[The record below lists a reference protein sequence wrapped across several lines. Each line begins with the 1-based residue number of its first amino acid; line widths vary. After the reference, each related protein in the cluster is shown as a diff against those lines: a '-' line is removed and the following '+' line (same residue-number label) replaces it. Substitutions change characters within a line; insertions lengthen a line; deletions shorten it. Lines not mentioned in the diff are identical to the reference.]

1 MVKNASA
8 GEKAGW
14 SNGRTPLFSQ
24 KDLLRLVGPLLI
36 EQFLAVTVGMAD
48 TMMVSRCGEA
58 AISGVSL
65 VDMINNLIIVL
76 FAALATGGAVVV
88 SQYLGAKE
96 QEKANASAGQLI
108 LLSAILGTVV
118 AALCILFARP
128 MISVCYGS
136 IDADVL
142 DAGVLYLK
150 ITALSYP
157 FLALYNAGAALFRS
171 MGNSKIS
178 MQISVLMNII
188 NIVGNAVCIFG
199 LKMGVDGVAW
209 PSVISRVVAAA
220 LILARCYQKGH
231 ALTVPKTIKLD
242 GKMAKRILG
251 IGIPSAFEN
260 SLFEAG
266 RILVV
271 SMIST
276 FGTVQI
282 AANAVANN
290 LDGMGVIPGK
300 AISLAMITVVGRC
313 IGAGDHEQTVYYT
326 RKLLLWA
333 YITMGLSNGAILLF
347 LRQLVGIYA
356 LSGETM
362 ELAITL
368 VTIHAG
374 CAIIF
379 WPLSFVLPNALR
391 AANDVKFTMVVS
403 ILSMACWRLG
413 FSYLLCV
420 RMGWGAVGVWVAMVI
435 DWTCRVTCFV
445 LRFRSGAWKTKYQ
458 A

>member
-1 MVKNASA
+1 MAQLRIGCVVMAAGNARRF
-8 GEKAGW
+8 GENKLAVQVQGKA
-14 SNGRTPLFSQ
+14 LFHRA
-24 KDLLRLVGPLLI
+24 LEAVPA
-36 EQFLAVTVGMAD
+36 EQFDRT
-48 TMMVSRCGEA
+48 
-58 AISGVSL
+58 
-65 VDMINNLIIVL
+65 
-76 FAALATGGAVVV
+76 VVV

-108 LLSAILGTVV
+108 LLSAVLGTVV

-128 MISVCYGS
+128 MISACYGS

-209 PSVISRVVAAA
+209 PSVVSRVIAAV
-220 LILARCYQKGH
+220 LILGRCYQKGH
-231 ALTVPKTIKLD
+231 ALTVPRTVKLD
-242 GKMAKRILG
+242 TGMAKRILG
-251 IGIPSAFEN
+251 IGVPSAFEN

-266 RILVV
+266 RIVVV

-290 LDGMGVIPGK
+290 LDGVGCIPGK
-300 AISLAMITVVGRC
+300 AIGLAMITVVGRC
-313 IGAGDHEQTVYYT
+313 VGAGDNEQAIYYT
-326 RKLLLWA
+326 KKLLGWA
-333 YITMGLSNGAILLF
+333 YLVMGVLNGLILIF
-347 LRQLVGIYA
+347 VRPLVGIYE

-362 ELAITL
+362 ELSIILAC
-368 VTIHAG
+368 IHAG
-374 CAIIF
+374 FAMLL

-391 AANDVKFTMVVS
+391 AANDVKFTMIVS
-403 ILSMACWRLG
+403 IASMACWRVG
-413 FSYLLCV
+413 FSYIIGV
-420 RMGWGAVGVWVAMVI
+420 RMGMGAIGVWIAMVV
-435 DWTCRVTCFV
+435 DWVCRVTCFV
-445 LRFRSGAWKTKYQ
+445 TRFRSGIWKEKYK